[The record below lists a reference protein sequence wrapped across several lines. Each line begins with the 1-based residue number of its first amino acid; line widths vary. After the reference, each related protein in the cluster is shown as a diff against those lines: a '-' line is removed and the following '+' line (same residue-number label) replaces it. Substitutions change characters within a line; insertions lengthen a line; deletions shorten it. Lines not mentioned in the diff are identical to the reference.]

1 MTLEKNGKVEI
12 THADS
17 HQPPPREQQHE
28 HEWHALESKEVLD
41 HLKVHDQGLTSEEG
55 KRRLDHFGPNQLKEA
70 PRPTFLQMLWEQL
83 NNFVVI
89 LLIIA
94 SVISALLGDYVE
106 AAAIMAIVV
115 LNAVL
120 GIVQERRAEEA
131 LAALKKLAAPD
142 AQVIRD
148 GRRVSIPSYE
158 LVPGDIVFLEAGNF
172 IPADIR
178 LLEAVNLRVEEASL
192 TGESLAVQKN
202 AATVLDKNVPLGD
215 RKNTAFMGT
224 VVSYGRGRGV
234 VTNTGMHTQLGL
246 IATML
251 QSVEAEETPLQRR
264 LDQLGKSLS
273 VAALILVAI
282 VFVVALIN
290 YTNINELFTGP
301 LAYVSEYAV
310 DITEVFIIA
319 ISLAIAAVPE
329 GLPAVVTISL
339 ALGMREMIK
348 RHALIRKLS
357 SVETLGSATVICSDK
372 TGTLTQNEMTVTR
385 LWVDGQFISVTG
397 TGYAPKGEFLVDG
410 KKADMSKYP
419 GALTALWLGLL
430 NNDASLEITGEE
442 DSQKT
447 YRIVGDPTEG
457 ALVVAAAKAG
467 ATHVEIKEAY
477 PRENEVPFDSER
489 KRMIT
494 IHDVLGP
501 DPNDLSPFYNERHK
515 NWDVITVK
523 GAPDIIL
530 DLCTEYQDRN
540 DTPRPLNEAARKRIL
555 DANDV
560 MTKDAL
566 RVLGLAYRV
575 VKDAPDD
582 AGVLKAEDLEKDL
595 VFVGLV
601 GMIDPARAEVRPA
614 LEQAREAGIRTVMI
628 TGDYPNTARA
638 IAETIGLLQHGRK
651 VMTGGELDALSDQ
664 ELKGVIEDTAV
675 FARVSPE
682 HKMRIV
688 DALQANDEV
697 VAMTGD
703 GVNDAPAIKRADIG
717 VAMGITGTDV
727 AKETADMVLTDDNYA
742 SIVAAVEQGRI
753 IYSNIRKFVF
763 FLLSSN
769 VAEIMIIFL
778 ATLAGLPAPLT
789 AIQLLWLNLITDGA
803 PALAL
808 AVEKGDPDIM
818 EQKPR
823 AKSEPIINRGMMLG
837 LGVQTVA
844 QTGAVL
850 TAFALGLIW
859 HLEAGAAVV
868 GNPIAYLIQHD
879 WRGVDV
885 QAAETMAFV
894 TLSLCELFRA
904 YTVRSERAS
913 LFQIGVFSN
922 RYMQYAV
929 GLSIT
934 LLILVVS
941 LPFLQPIFN
950 THFPSPREWAVV
962 VGLALIPAVA
972 EEITK
977 FFLRRSKI

>member
-1 MTLEKNGKVEI
+1 MAPEKNE
-12 THADS
+12 A
-17 HQPPPREQQHE
+17 PQQ
-28 HEWHALESKEVLD
+28 EWHALKPEEVLN
-41 HLKVHDQGLTSEEG
+41 HLEVQGNGLTSEEA
-55 KRRLDHFGPNQLKEA
+55 KRRLEHYGANQLKEA
-70 PRPTFLQMLWEQL
+70 PRPTFWQTLWEQL
-83 NNFVVI
+83 NSFVVI

-94 SVISALLGDYVE
+94 SLISALLGDYVE

-131 LAALKKLAAPD
+131 LAALKKLAAPE
-142 AQVIRD
+142 AQVMRD
-148 GRRVSIPSYE
+148 GHRVSVPSYE
-158 LVPGDIVFLEAGNF
+158 LVPGDLVFLEAGNF

-178 LLEAVNLRVEEASL
+178 LLEAINLRVEEASL

-202 AATVLDKNVPLGD
+202 ASTVLDKNVPLGD
-215 RKNTAFMGT
+215 RRNTAFMGT
-224 VVSYGRGRGV
+224 VVAYGRGRGV
-234 VTNTGMHTQLGL
+234 VTSTGMHTQLGL

-251 QSVEAEETPLQRR
+251 QGVDTEETPLQRR

-273 VAALILVAI
+273 VAALFLVAI
-282 VFVVALIN
+282 VFIVALIN
-290 YTNINELFTGP
+290 STNINQLFTGP
-301 LAYVSEYAV
+301 VAYFTEYAT

-385 LWVDGQFISVTG
+385 LWVDGKFISVTG
-397 TGYAPKGEFLVDG
+397 TGYVPKGDFLIDG
-410 KKADMSKYP
+410 QKVVISKYP
-419 GALTALWLGLL
+419 AALTALWLALL
-430 NNDASLEITGEE
+430 NNDASLETTGEE

-457 ALVVAAAKAG
+457 SLLVAAAKAG
-467 ATHVEIKEAY
+467 TTYVDIKEAY
-477 PRENEVPFDSER
+477 PRESEIPFDSER

-494 IHDVLGP
+494 IHDVAIP
-501 DPNDLSPFYNERHK
+501 RAEDPSPFTNDKLK
-515 NWDVITVK
+515 NWGVIAVK
-523 GAPDIIL
+523 GAPDVVL
-530 DLCTEYQDRN
+530 DLCTQYQNIN
-540 DTPRPLNEAARKRIL
+540 DKPQPMDEKARQRIL
-555 DANDV
+555 GANDD

-575 VKDAPDD
+575 TKEIPADPEQVKAD
-582 AGVLKAEDLEKDL
+582 ELEKDL
-595 VFVGLV
+595 VFVGLI
-601 GMIDPARAEVRPA
+601 GMIDPARTEVKPA
-614 LEQAREAGIRTVMI
+614 LENAREAGIRTIMI

-638 IAETIGLLQHGRK
+638 IAETIGLLRPGKK
-651 VMTGGELDALSDQ
+651 VMTGTQLDEVSDEQ
-664 ELKGVIEDTAV
+664 LKQVIEDTDV

-818 EQKPR
+818 QQKPR
-823 AKSEPIINRGMMLG
+823 AKSEPIVNRSMMVG
-837 LGVQTVA
+837 LTVQTIA
-844 QTGAVL
+844 QTAAVL
-850 TAFALGLIW
+850 TAFGLGLIW
-859 HLEAGAAVV
+859 HLEAGAISV
-868 GNPIAYLIQHD
+868 GNPITYLIQHD
-879 WRGVDV
+879 WTGVDV
-885 QAAETMAFV
+885 QTAETMAFV

-913 LFQIGVFSN
+913 LFKIGVFSN

-929 GLSIT
+929 GLSIV

-941 LPFLQPIFN
+941 VPFLQPIFN
-950 THFPSPREWAVV
+950 THFPSPREWSVII
-962 VGLALIPAVA
+962 GLALIPATA
-972 EEITK
+972 EELTK
-977 FFLRRSKI
+977 FFLRRSKK

>member
-1 MTLEKNGKVEI
+1 MTLEPAK
-12 THADS
+12 THDDI
-17 HQPPPREQQHE
+17 PEQDWHTLKAEDVLKHLEVHE
-28 HEWHALESKEVLD
+28 S
-41 HLKVHDQGLTSEEG
+41 GLTSEEAA
-55 KRRLDHFGPNQLKEA
+55 KRLAHYGENQLHET
-70 PRPTFLQMLWEQL
+70 PRPGFLAMLWEQL

-94 SVISALLGDYVE
+94 SIISALLGDYVE

-115 LNAVL
+115 LNSVL
-120 GIVQERRAEEA
+120 GIVQEQRAEEA
-131 LAALKKLAAPD
+131 LAALKRLAAPD

-148 GRRVSIPSYE
+148 RRRKAVPARE
-158 LVPGDIVFLEAGNF
+158 LVPGDIVYLEAGNY
-172 IPADIR
+172 IPADVR
-178 LLEAVNLRVEEASL
+178 LLEAINLRIEEASL

-202 AATVLDKNVPLGD
+202 AASVFDKNVPLGD

-224 VVSYGRGRGV
+224 LVSYGRGRGAV
-234 VTNTGMHTQLGL
+234 VSTGMHTQLGL
-246 IATML
+246 IASML
-251 QSVEAEETPLQRR
+251 QNVETEETPLQRR

-273 VAALILVAI
+273 IGALILVAV
-282 VFVVALIN
+282 VFVVALFN
-290 YTNINELFTGP
+290 YTDINQISNGFFS
-301 LAYVSEYAV
+301 YMKDYAEE
-310 DITEVFIIA
+310 ITEVFIIA
-319 ISLAIAAVPE
+319 VSLAIAAVPE

-385 LWVDGQFISVTG
+385 MWVDGQFINITG
-397 TGYAPKGEFLVDG
+397 TGYVPKGDFLVDG
-410 KKADMSKYP
+410 QLVDISKYP
-419 GALTALWLGLL
+419 AVRTTLWLGVL
-430 NNDASLEITGEE
+430 NNDSEIETTGTIE
-442 DSQKT
+442 DQQT

-457 ALVVAAAKAG
+457 ALLVAATKAG
-467 ATHVEIKEAY
+467 AEHLQIDKAY

-494 IHDVLGP
+494 IHNVSEP
-501 DPNDLSPFYNERHK
+501 DPNDLSPFHNNK
-515 NWDVITVK
+515 MQDWDVVAMK
-523 GAPDIIL
+523 GAPDVVLELCSHYQTMDDHSKPL
-530 DLCTEYQDRN
+530 DAE
-540 DTPRPLNEAARKRIL
+540 ARKRIL
-555 DANDV
+555 AANDS
-560 MTKDAL
+560 MTHDAL
-566 RVLGLAYRV
+566 RVLGLAYRAEE
-575 VKDAPDD
+575 DIPDNPEQ
-582 AGVLKAEDLEKDL
+582 LTTEELEKGL
-595 VFVGLV
+595 IFVGLI
-601 GMIDPARAEVRPA
+601 GMIDPARTEVKPA
-614 LEQAREAGIRTVMI
+614 LEHARHAGIRTVMI

-638 IAETIGLLQHGRK
+638 IAETIGLLRPGKK
-651 VMTGGELDALSDQ
+651 VMTGAELDALSNEQ
-664 ELKGVIEDTAV
+664 LKSVIEDTDV

-688 DALQANDEV
+688 DALQANDEI

-808 AVEKGDPDIM
+808 AMEKGDPDIM
-818 EQKPR
+818 DRKPR
-823 AKSEPIINRGMMLG
+823 AKSEPIVNRSMGVG
-837 LGVQTVA
+837 IIVQTFA
-844 QTGAVL
+844 QSGAVL
-850 TAFALGLIW
+850 TAFVLGLIW
-859 HLEAGAAVV
+859 HLESGAFIPT
-868 GNPIAYLIQHD
+868 GMNPLVYLMEHD
-879 WRGVDV
+879 WRGVDI
-885 QAAETMAFV
+885 QTAETMAFA
-894 TLSLCELFRA
+894 TLSLAELFRA

-913 LFQIGVFSN
+913 IFRIGFFSN

-934 LLILVVS
+934 LLVLVTAV
-941 LPFLQPIFN
+941 PFLQPIFN
-950 THFPSPREWAVV
+950 THFPSANEWAVV
-962 VGLALIPAVA
+962 IGLALIPAIS

-977 FFLRRSKI
+977 FFLRRSEA